1 MTHKP
6 IQDEYTDR
14 FSNRQKRYYLRHRD
28 EILEK
33 VKQYDQSEV
42 GKASK
47 RERNARYRAKQKK
60 FSIGNAIKDY

>member
-1 MTHKP
+1 MSHIP
-6 IQDEYTDR
+6 IQDEYTKLSDR
-14 FSNRQKRYYLRHRD
+14 RQRYYMRHRD

-33 VKQYDQSEV
+33 VRQYDQSET

-60 FSIGNAIKDY
+60 LSTSNTVKDY

>member
-14 FSNRQKRYYLRHRD
+14 RDRHQRYYLRHRD

-47 RERNARYRAKQKK
+47 RERNARYREKQKQL
-60 FSIGNAIKDY
+60 STGNAVKDY